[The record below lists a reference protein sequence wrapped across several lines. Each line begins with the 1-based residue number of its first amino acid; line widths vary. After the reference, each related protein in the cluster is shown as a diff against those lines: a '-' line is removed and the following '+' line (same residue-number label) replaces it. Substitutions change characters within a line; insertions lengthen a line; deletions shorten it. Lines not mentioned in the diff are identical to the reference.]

1 MKKILCLAS
10 QLLILRHLLN
20 QANNETFIEI
30 CNLVITIEIVERL
43 GFLKIKNYLPMKV
56 VKQTLI

>member
-30 CNLVITIEIVERL
+30 CNLVIIIEIVERL

>member
-30 CNLVITIEIVERL
+30 CNLVIIIEIVERL

-56 VKQTLI
+56 VKETLI

>member
-10 QLLILRHLLN
+10 QVLILRHLLN

-30 CNLVITIEIVERL
+30 CNLVIIIEIVERL